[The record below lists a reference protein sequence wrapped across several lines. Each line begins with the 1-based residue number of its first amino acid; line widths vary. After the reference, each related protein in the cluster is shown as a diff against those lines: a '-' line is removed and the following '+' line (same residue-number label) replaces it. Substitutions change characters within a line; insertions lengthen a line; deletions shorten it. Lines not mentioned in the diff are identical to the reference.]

1 VPSSLAAAASHVSAG
16 RALQTTTA
24 PEDTKLPLAEEVD
37 PAKPDRCSPGRRYDR
52 RHAGLAQR
60 VRGEV
65 TQGLVATIGQ
75 TTRGSGTRRSGR
87 RLVAD
92 SLERYANECLSDGKP
107 VLDPAVEDAI
117 SATVMNSLFGL
128 AGFQRY
134 LDDPMVED
142 IYVNGHDCVW
152 IRCAGGR
159 MEPGDPVADP
169 MRN

>member
-1 VPSSLAAAASHVSAG
+1 MTG
-16 RALQTTTA
+16 
-24 PEDTKLPLAEEVD
+24 VD
-37 PAKPDRCSPGRRYDR
+37 
-52 RHAGLAQR
+52 AGLVQR

-65 TQGLVATIGQ
+65 TQALIATIGQ
-75 TTRGSGTRRSGR
+75 TTRPSGARVDAGR

-92 SLERYANECLSDGKP
+92 SLERYAKECLSDGRP

-159 MEPGDPVADP
+159 MEPGEPVADP